1 MPGPLVNDECARFSM
16 HSPSF
21 HSPVERQRL
30 MSLDSYNID
39 FSGVFFFNS
48 ARSYE
53 LLKCFSDLELVCMWT
68 LKINYLAFISRC
80 AIVDFSRVFIA
91 RKLFAAYISR
101 TTVARI
107 NVIYCCTLYSDMRN
121 RALHSVLK
129 KQCFLCSP
137 FFFKLQVFEYDMFD
151 IFLMIQ
157 TLKNDYFS

>member
-1 MPGPLVNDECARFSM
+1 MMSALVSRCTRPASTL
-16 HSPSF
+16 PSK
-21 HSPVERQRL
+21 
-30 MSLDSYNID
+30 DSGWWAWIPITLIFREY
-39 FSGVFFFNS
+39 FFFNS
-48 ARSYE
+48 ARFYE
-53 LLKCFSDLELVCMWT
+53 LLKCFSDLELVCMWA

-137 FFFKLQVFEYDMFD
+137 FFLSYKFLNMTCLTFFLWFKL
-151 IFLMIQ
+151 
-157 TLKNDYFS
+157 